1 MNIVIDM
8 MGSDNGSKIIVDS
21 VKEFLKTN
29 NDVNF
34 ICVGNENELT
44 ELKKYNN
51 VKLVYSQSV
60 CKMDEEPLTIMR
72 KKDSSLLIAIKELMD
87 NDYDAIISAGGTAAV
102 LTAATFGIKRLPN
115 IKRPG
120 LLTSFPTIIKGKKMT
135 VCDLGA
141 NAINSA
147 EELEQFAIMSNIFYK
162 FVYKKDN
169 PSIYQL
175 NVGTEEGKGKEENK
189 NLYQLLKNNKKLN
202 FKGNIEAREALNGE
216 VDCLICDGFSGNI
229 FLKSTEGTAKLMSN
243 LIKKAFKKNIFT
255 KIGYL
260 FSKKGIV
267 EMKETMDYKNVG
279 GAMLVGVNK
288 IVVKAHGN
296 SDSTSFL
303 SAINL
308 TKKLVN
314 SKVIDEFKK
323 EL

>member
-1 MNIVIDM
+1 MNIVVDM
-8 MGSDNGSKIIVDS
+8 MGSDNGSKITIGAIKKYLEKNKDI
-21 VKEFLKTN
+21 
-29 NDVNF
+29 NF
-34 ICVGNENELT
+34 ICVGDENELSSLRDY
-44 ELKKYNN
+44 EN
-51 VKLVYSQSV
+51 VKLVFSKTV
-60 CKMDEEPLTIMR
+60 CKMDEEPLNIMR
-72 KKDSSLLIAIKELMD
+72 KKDSSLLMAVKELMD
-87 NDYDAIISAGGTAAV
+87 HDYDALISAGGTGAV

-141 NAINSA
+141 NTINSA

-162 FVYKKDN
+162 FVYKKNN

-175 NVGTEEGKGKEENK
+175 NVGVEEEKGKDENK
-189 NLYQLLKNNKKLN
+189 KLYQLLKENKNLN
-202 FKGNIEAREALNGE
+202 FKGNIEAREALNGD

-229 FLKSTEGTAKLMSN
+229 FLKSTEGTAKLMSKLMKN
-243 LIKKAFKKNIFT
+243 AFKKNIFT

-260 FSKKGIV
+260 FSRKGIS
-267 EMKETMDYKNVG
+267 EIKEIMDYKNVG

-296 SDSTSFL
+296 SDENSFL

-308 TKKLVN
+308 TKELVN
-314 SKVIDEFKK
+314 SNVIEEFKK